1 MLDIDQWVS
10 RAGPTESASL
20 VAMETRTRVASYK
33 WGIRK
38 AIKSKID
45 DDKKK

>member
-1 MLDIDQWVS
+1 MLDIDQWES
-10 RAGPTESASL
+10 EAGAAESASL
-20 VAMETRTRVASYK
+20 VAMETRARVPSYK